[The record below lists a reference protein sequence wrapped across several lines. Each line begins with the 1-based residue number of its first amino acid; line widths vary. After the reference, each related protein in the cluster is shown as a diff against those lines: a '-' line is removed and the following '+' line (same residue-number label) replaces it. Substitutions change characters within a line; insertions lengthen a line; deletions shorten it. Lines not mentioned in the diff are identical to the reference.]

1 MPIPYFFSI
10 FLIFI
15 GWFAIKRA
23 QAAKKERES
32 KEAFWKKEEEANV
45 TRRKDLST
53 LSYVKIPYERLPFG
67 LISSPEIKEQEDTL
81 RSLSGQDILNLS
93 GISNTDLKLTY
104 GAANLPVLSECDER
118 FTILCIAL
126 NQWGLLLNEATQED
140 AARQVFEFAVS
151 AGSDIGVTYTTLA
164 TIYLNQNKAHL
175 IPELIKQAERLNTLS
190 KKTIILKLSE
200 FVHK

>member
-53 LSYVKIPYERLPFG
+53 LSYVKIPYKRLPFG
-67 LISSPEIKEQEDTL
+67 LISSPEIKEQEDIL

-118 FTILCIAL
+118 FTSLCIAL

-151 AGSDIGVTYTTLA
+151 AGSDIGATYTK
-164 TIYLNQNKAHL
+164 NK
-175 IPELIKQAERLNTLS
+175 K
-190 KKTIILKLSE
+190 
-200 FVHK
+200 FGVV